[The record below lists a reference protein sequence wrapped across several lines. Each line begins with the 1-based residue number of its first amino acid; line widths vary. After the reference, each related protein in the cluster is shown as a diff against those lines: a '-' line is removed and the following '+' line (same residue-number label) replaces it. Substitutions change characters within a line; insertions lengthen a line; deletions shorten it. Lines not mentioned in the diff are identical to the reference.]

1 MKELAEKGDYYMKAY
16 LFLLIT
22 AVIFSGNIIVGK
34 AINDLPPYTI
44 AFFRVFIAL
53 LVVLPIGWRQ
63 AKQYQPVFRKEWK
76 PLLGLALT
84 GVAFFNSFIYA
95 SLQFTSSTNVAIME
109 SAIPVV
115 TIVFSMIFL
124 KEKLFGVQWLG
135 VILSVGGALWVI
147 SEGSWQVIRDFEF
160 NIGDVIMIA
169 AVLTW
174 VAYSI
179 LVKFHMMKFP
189 IYGSM
194 VIMLIAANVALLPVA
209 AIEWI
214 IGGFPA
220 VFQLNHLLGLLYLG
234 IFPSL
239 IALILWNKGVEEVGP
254 SQASVFLNLLPVF
267 TIIGS
272 LLFLG
277 ENITIIQVLGALV
290 VISGVLLTS
299 KTRRVKAGRTKAQAH

>member
-1 MKELAEKGDYYMKAY
+1 MKAY
-16 LFLLIT
+16 VFLFLTVI
-22 AVIFSGNIIVGK
+22 IFSGNIIVGK
-34 AINDLPPYTI
+34 AINELPPYTI
-44 AFFRVFIAL
+44 AFFRVFIAFL
-53 LVVLPIGWRQ
+53 IVLPIGFKQ
-63 AKQYQPVFRKEWK
+63 AKEHRHVFQHEWK

-95 SLQFTSSTNVAIME
+95 ALQFTSSTNVAIME

-115 TIVFSMIFL
+115 TILFSMIFL
-124 KEKLFGVQWLG
+124 KEKLLGVQWLG
-135 VILSVGGALWVI
+135 VILSVSGAVWVI
-147 SEGSWQVIRDFEF
+147 TEGSWQVIRGFAF
-160 NIGDVIMIA
+160 NAGDIIMVA

-179 LVKFHMMKFP
+179 LVKFHMTKFP
-189 IYGSM
+189 IYGSLL
-194 VIMLIAANVALLPVA
+194 VMLAAANVVLFPIA
-209 AIEWI
+209 ATEWI

-220 VFQLNHLLGLLYLG
+220 VFQFNHLLGLLYLG

-267 TIIGS
+267 TILGS

-277 ENITIIQVLGALV
+277 EDITMIQVFGALV
-290 VISGVLLTS
+290 VISGVLLTT
-299 KTRRVKAGRTKAQAH
+299 KTRKVKVSRAKAQEYGMKTERQRVK

>member
-1 MKELAEKGDYYMKAY
+1 MKAY

-22 AVIFSGNIIVGK
+22 SIIFSGNIIVGK
-34 AINDLPPYTI
+34 AINELPPYTI

-53 LVVLPIGWRQ
+53 LVVFPIGLRQ
-63 AKQYQPVFRKEWK
+63 AKQYQTVFRQEWK

-115 TIVFSMIFL
+115 TILFSMLFL
-124 KEKLFGVQWLG
+124 KEKLFGVQLLG
-135 VILSVGGALWVI
+135 VILSVGGAVWVI
-147 SEGSWQVIRDFEF
+147 TEGSWQVIRDLAF
-160 NIGDVIMIA
+160 NSGDVIMIA

-189 IYGSM
+189 IYGSLL
-194 VIMLIAANVALLPVA
+194 VMLTIANIVLFPIAV
-209 AIEWI
+209 IEWWV

-220 VFQLNHLLGLLYLG
+220 VFQLNHSLGLVYLG

-277 ENITIIQVLGALV
+277 ENITIVQVLGALV
-290 VISGVLLTS
+290 VISGVLLTT
-299 KTRRVKAGRTKAQAH
+299 KTKIRPK

>member
-1 MKELAEKGDYYMKAY
+1 MKAY
-16 LFLLIT
+16 LFLIIT
-22 AVIFSGNIIVGK
+22 AIIFSGNIIVGK
-34 AINDLPPYTI
+34 AINELPPYTI

-53 LVVLPIGWRQ
+53 LVVLPIGLRQ
-63 AKQYQPVFRKEWK
+63 ARQYQHVFLKEWK

-115 TIVFSMIFL
+115 TILFSMIFL
-124 KEKLFGVQWLG
+124 KEKLAGVQWVG
-135 VILSVGGALWVI
+135 VILSVGGAIWVI
-147 SEGSWQVIRDFEF
+147 TEGSWQVVRDLAF

-169 AVLTW
+169 AILTW

-189 IYGSM
+189 VYGSLL
-194 VIMLIAANVALLPVA
+194 VMLAIANAVLFPIAV
-209 AIEWI
+209 IEWVVI
-214 IGGFPA
+214 DGFPA
-220 VFQLNHLLGLLYLG
+220 VFQINHALGLLYLG

-239 IALILWNKGVEEVGP
+239 IALLLWNKGVEEVGP

-277 ENITIIQVLGALV
+277 ENVTLIEMIGALL
-290 VISGVLLTS
+290 VISGVLLTT
-299 KTRRVKAGRTKAQAH
+299 KTKAEKQRQLS